1 MLVRFRRGT
10 FLYAENPCQIRVFV
24 LHVPNYFLKTTT
36 KEVAQ
41 IEIWMNNYPRKM
53 FNYSTPIQVYL
64 GG

>member
-1 MLVRFRRGT
+1 MIRRFLPKGT
-10 FLYAENPCQIRVFV
+10 I
-24 LHVPNYFLKTTT
+24 KTTT

-53 FNYSTPIQVYL
+53 FNYSTTIKVYL